1 MKTKITL
8 IIVAV
13 FFFTSARSQD
23 VGQTYAPVSGQSTY
37 FDVSQPLTEVG
48 VIPPKGASGHHLHKK
63 GNEMPQLFKDAIFK
77 NPDNAL
83 PKGDD
88 PVWQKYTGSRGM
100 SEPIQNFEGTR
111 NSDNGPPGDYVAPP
125 DTDGDVGPNHYFQMC
140 NTIFQIFDKQ
150 GTSLFGP
157 ADNSTI
163 WNGFVGDWT
172 GTNDGDPIVLYD
184 QQADRWLVSQFAIN
198 TDVTGGTYWVL
209 VAISTTGNPTG
220 SYYRYAFQFTSFPD
234 YPKFGIWRDGYYL
247 MVQHGNGSVTAAA
260 LNRSQMI
267 AGNITAQMVT
277 FNVPSLPGSGFIG
290 MLPSD
295 NDGTWAPSG
304 APNYFVYFSD
314 DAWGDDPVDR
324 LKIWEF
330 DVNWTWTWLSTLTFT
345 TNLNTAAFSSAFGSH
360 NQGII
365 PQPGTTQGLA
375 VIEKALMNRLQ
386 YRNFG
391 SYESMVCCH
400 TVDVNGANRAG
411 MRWYELRKTT
421 GAWYI
426 YQQGTYAP
434 GTTDNYW
441 MGSIAQ
447 NGDGDIA
454 LGFSVSSGTRFPS
467 IHYTGRNPNDPLGQM
482 TMGEQVIFAGAN
494 AQNGTARWGDYT
506 MMSVDPSD
514 DETFWYTNQYLGNYN
529 WWGAWI
535 TQIASFTM
543 GDNCAAS
550 GGCDEYISRVQF
562 GSIDNTSACS
572 GYQNNTNLVN
582 DIPNNTTET
591 ITVTNGNPYPSDQ
604 CGIWVDWNRDGD
616 FSDANETIAVSGT
629 SGVGPYTAN
638 ISVPAGVTLGECIL
652 RIRITYSGA
661 VSPCGATTFGEVEDY
676 TINVAPPA
684 PNVWTGGYNYYWHNA
699 GNWSLG
705 HIPTS
710 DEDVIMT
717 SAGYHPPSVSFFD
730 DACKN
735 LTIESGAGLNIAEKT
750 LIVNGDLNISG
761 NLAMNNSA
769 GVLTVLGD
777 VTWESGSTAAFT
789 ASTAFNVYGNWTFE
803 SGANAN
809 IAAGTVLFA
818 GTADKY
824 IRNYATTSS
833 FFNVGSYKPAGY
845 ELGISNL
852 STQPLTINGY
862 IYVHPAAQ
870 FGVYSNF
877 DVVLKGNINSN
888 GIFLCNYGT
897 IKLDG
902 VSQEL
907 RMNVDNYFNNL
918 TFSQTGTV
926 TVNNSL
932 SSIVDVNGN
941 VLIESGVFNLSD
953 RTMKVGGNW
962 TNSVGSSAFTEGTS
976 RVIFDGTGHNYV
988 KTSETFNIIEANMGA
1003 ALRVDNASSV
1013 VTCNQYDWTSG
1024 GIDVVAGTFT
1034 AIDLYDNGIF
1044 GGYWLNPGGTINLT
1058 NDGWVDLAGN
1068 VNIYGG
1074 NFNVYGGTTD
1084 SYWPFSANASITMTG
1099 GVFDFKGVG
1108 IYIPG
1113 TSSYTFTEN
1122 ITGGIIRTVGSFNNQ
1137 RTTFTPTGNTIEM
1150 YGNVDAYLT
1159 TGAGCSVDDVVVNK
1173 GAVDGM
1179 PPVPLFDREGKPI
1192 EQTRAS
1198 TVFAGSSPLTIL
1210 GNLTIEAGTFNLGAY
1225 TCTVAGITDIYGT
1238 LAMTNAANDLTS
1250 GTISWNTGSND
1261 NVTAGTFHADEWKFN
1276 EGTNAKLGTGNTA
1289 YVYNLYYPTDSDA
1302 EFGNLEAVPYS
1313 KLVNDNT
1320 VKAYYPTRVA
1330 GNFTAQSGV
1339 NWYFQYE
1346 ETDLIVSGNSTIANT
1361 ASVEFNLGDFIN
1373 TGSFTLNGSLFLGT
1387 NSIAT
1392 IEGDFIFPATGTLN
1406 VGVGTF
1412 TNNFNTGM
1420 ASLAGTLQLTT
1431 GTVEFPNRVVSLST
1445 TFNDQISGGLLRC
1458 GRTLIATAAGVLQP
1472 TGGTVEFIN
1481 ASLGNYVQVTNGN
1494 YLFNMVLDKPGSSF
1508 LVYDNLVLK
1517 GSLFI
1522 DDGILNSNNKTIS
1535 IAGDWMNN
1543 VGPAAFAETNS
1554 RVIFNKSGAQFCSTE
1569 DFYIL
1574 EVDKPLELLYN
1585 VAYNNITCQIYDWTN
1600 GGLWI
1605 SPGNFSAA
1613 DLADDGLFGTFAI
1626 FGGTMDLYQGVDQFV
1641 DVNGNITIGSGG
1653 YLNVYG
1659 GNGESYWPWYSNASI
1674 TMSGGV
1680 FDFKDVGI
1688 YVNSSSS
1695 YTFTENITGG
1705 TIKTSGN
1712 FQAGNP
1718 AFTPAGGTVELNGG
1732 TDAAISNV
1740 AGSNFH
1746 NLTIN
1751 KSGGSDEGSGP
1762 LITHDRN
1769 GETIVL
1775 SRANQVTVYSDL
1787 LVNGNLTVNAGKL
1800 GMGDAGYSLTCMGSA
1815 SIENSATLEMV
1826 ALSKI
1831 KLNTSLT
1838 VKNGGTFRATGSAG
1852 SESWVTRAAT
1862 NRYLFDVQSGANIG
1876 ASYTIFEYMGAN
1888 GISIASGAVVDPAQ
1902 AFNNCTFRQG
1912 LTANT
1917 LLTINSTQTLDCTGA
1932 IFPANTWG
1940 GTNNV
1945 KKSVNSGRITFY
1957 DYSGAFA
1964 GPAYESDPYSRV
1976 DWFTPGLSAS
1986 PLVLNVNP
1994 PAGTATIN
2002 VTSNL
2007 AWTATESSPWFSISP
2022 LSGTNNGIITVTY
2035 NQNTSASGRSGT
2047 ITISAPDVPN
2057 VIVTVNQAGATLTV
2071 TPASRSVTA
2080 PAGSTTFTVGSNTL
2094 WTVSESVSWFS
2105 VSPMSGTANGT
2116 LTVNYDQNVSTTPR
2130 SGQITVSSAGLP
2142 NVVVTVSQAG
2152 AGATLTVTPANRAVT
2167 PSAGSTTYSIAS
2179 NTGWVVTESVAWF
2192 SVAPLSGTGNGT
2204 LTVNY
2209 NQNSTGSP
2217 RVGSI
2222 LVTASGGSPVVTVT
2236 VSQSAYPGHAIS
2248 LSAGWQGLSSYIM
2261 PTNNDIVDVFNPI
2274 SGQLIIAATL
2284 AEMYY
2289 PAGPVNTIIDWES
2302 QSAYKVKMNAAASLT
2317 IIGNPETNKSFALPS
2332 GWSLVPVICNVPVE
2346 AVPLFAPTSLAILKD
2361 VAGTGVYW
2369 PEFAINTIGFLQPG
2383 QAYLAKLNSAAT
2395 VVFPANAKEASG
2407 AEVKVHQFPEHPWNE
2422 VTVSPA
2428 SHQIAILADGMQGL
2442 LAGDV
2447 LGVFD
2452 ESGNCFGVTAIH
2464 ATDQNQILTAYAN
2477 DELTA
2482 AITGFADGNLM
2493 HFKVYRPQ
2501 TNEILNVEV
2510 GFDTRLPQQ
2519 QYFQA
2524 EGLSA
2529 ISVLKVS
2536 AVGVAESTS
2545 ESIGIYPNPTTGVV
2559 TLSGIAG
2566 YSNVHVIAASGN
2578 IVRNLSTDHAGQIT
2592 IDLSA
2597 MSKGIYQLH
2606 FIGKELSVYKKL
2618 ILN

>member
-8 IIVAV
+8 IIAV
-13 FFFTSARSQD
+13 VFIYTAARSQEI
-23 VGQTYAPVSGQSTY
+23 GQTYEPVSGQSTY
-37 FDVSQPLTEVG
+37 FDVSPALTEVG
-48 VIPPKGASGHHLHKK
+48 AIPPKGASGHHLYKK
-63 GNEMPQLFKDAIFK
+63 SNEMPQLFEDAVFK

-83 PKGDD
+83 PKSDD
-88 PVWQKYTGSRGM
+88 PVWQKYAGSRGM
-100 SEPIQNFEGTR
+100 SAPIENFEGTR
-111 NSDNGPPGDYVAPP
+111 NSDNGTSSEYIAPP

-150 GTSLFGP
+150 GNSLFGP

-198 TDVTGGTYWVL
+198 TDITGGTYWVL
-209 VAISTTGNPTG
+209 VAISTSGNPMG

-267 AGNITAQMVT
+267 VGNSTAQMVT

-290 MLPSD
+290 MLPAD
-295 NDGTWAPSG
+295 NDGAWAPSG

-330 DVNWTWTWLSTLTFT
+330 DVNWTWTWLSSLTFT

-375 VIEKALMNRLQ
+375 VLEKALMNRLQ

-400 TVDVNGANRAG
+400 TVDVNGSNRAG

-482 TMGEQVIFAGAN
+482 TMGEQVIVAGAN
-494 AQNGTARWGDYT
+494 AQGGTARWGDYS

-514 DETFWYTNQYLGNYN
+514 DETFWYTNEYLGNYY

-535 TQIASFTM
+535 TQIASFSM

-572 GYQNNTNLVN
+572 GYQNNTNLIN
-582 DIPNNTTET
+582 DLPNNTTET
-591 ITVTNGNPYPSDQ
+591 ITVTNGNSYSGDQ

-629 SGVGPYTAN
+629 PGHGPYTAN

-652 RIRITYSGA
+652 RIRITYTGA
-661 VSPCGATTFGEVEDY
+661 VSPCGSTSYGEVEDY

-684 PNVWTGGYNYYWHNA
+684 PNVWIGGFNYYWHNA

-705 HIPTS
+705 HIPTAT
-710 DEDVIMT
+710 EDVIMT
-717 SAGYHPPSVSFFD
+717 TAGYHPPSVAFYD

-735 LTIESGAGLNIAEKT
+735 LTIESGAGLIIAEKT
-750 LIVNGDLNISG
+750 LVVNGNLTIHG

-769 GVLTVLGD
+769 GVLSVQGD
-777 VTWESGSTAAFT
+777 VVWKSGSTAAFT

-809 IAAGTVLFA
+809 IAAGTVLFL
-818 GTADKY
+818 GSSDRY
-824 IRNYATTSS
+824 IRHYASTSS
-833 FFNVGSYKPAGY
+833 FYNVGSYKPAGY
-845 ELGISNL
+845 ELGISSW
-852 STQPLTINGY
+852 STQPLTINGN

-870 FGVYSNF
+870 FGVYSNN
-877 DVVLKGNINSN
+877 DVVVKGNINSN

-962 TNSVGSSAFTEGTS
+962 TNSVGSAAFTEGTS

-988 KTSETFNIIEANMGA
+988 KTSEIFNIIEANMGA
-1003 ALRVDNASSV
+1003 ALRVDNATSI
-1013 VTCNQYDWTSG
+1013 VTCNQYDWTAG
-1024 GIDVVAGTFT
+1024 GIDVMAGTFT
-1034 AIDLYDNGIF
+1034 ALDLVDNGIF
-1044 GGYWLNPGGTINLT
+1044 GGYWLNPGGVINLT
-1058 NDGWVDLAGN
+1058 NNDGYVDLAGN

-1084 SYWPFSANASITMTG
+1084 SYWPWSSNASITITG

-1108 IYIPG
+1108 IYIPS

-1122 ITGGIIRTVGSFNNQ
+1122 ISAGVIRTVGNFTNY
-1137 RTTFTPTGNTIEM
+1137 RVDFTPTGNTIEL
-1150 YGNVDAYLT
+1150 YGTIDAYLT
-1159 TGAGCSVDDVVVNK
+1159 TGAGCSVDDVLVNK
-1173 GAVDGM
+1173 GVTDA
-1179 PPVPLFDREGKPI
+1179 PPTPLFDREGKPI
-1192 EQTRAS
+1192 EQTRAN
-1198 TVFAGSSPLTIL
+1198 TVFAGSNPLTIL
-1210 GNLTIEAGTFNLGAY
+1210 GNLTIDAGTFNLSSY
-1225 TCTVAGITDIYGT
+1225 TCTVAGTTDIFGT

-1250 GTISWNTGSND
+1250 GTINWNTGSND
-1261 NVTAGTFHADEWKFN
+1261 NVTAGTFHANVWRFN
-1276 EGTNAKLGTGNTA
+1276 DGTNAKLGTGNTA
-1289 YVYNLYYPTDSDA
+1289 YVYNVYYPTDSDA
-1302 EFGNLEAVPYS
+1302 EFGNLVAVPFS
-1313 KLVNDNT
+1313 KLINDNKG
-1320 VKAYYPTRVA
+1320 KAYYPLRVA
-1330 GNFTAQSGV
+1330 GNFTAQAGV
-1339 NWYFQYE
+1339 NWYFDYE
-1346 ETDLIVSGNSTIANT
+1346 ETDLLVSGNSTIENT
-1361 ASVEFNLGDFIN
+1361 ATVQFNFGDFSN
-1373 TGSFTLNGSLFLGT
+1373 AGSLTLNGSLILGS
-1387 NSIAT
+1387 NAIAT
-1392 IEGDFIFPATGTLN
+1392 VDGDFIFPATGTLN
-1406 VGVGTF
+1406 VGAGTF
-1412 TNNFNTGM
+1412 SNNYSTGM
-1420 ASLAGTLQLTT
+1420 ASLAGTLMLTT
-1431 GTVEFPNRVVSLST
+1431 GVVEFPNRSVSLFA
-1445 TFNDQISGGLLRC
+1445 TFNDQISGGTFRV
-1458 GRTLIATAAGVLQP
+1458 GKSFIANATGTFQP
-1472 TGGTVEFIN
+1472 TAGNMEFVN
-1481 ASLGNYVQVTNGN
+1481 ASSGNYVQVINGN

-1508 LVYDNLVLK
+1508 LVYDNLTIK

-1543 VGPAAFAETNS
+1543 VGPAAFVETNS
-1554 RVIFNKSGAQFCSTE
+1554 RVIFNGSVPQFSTTE
-1569 DFYIL
+1569 NYYIL
-1574 EVDKPLELLYN
+1574 EVNKPVELLYN
-1585 VAYNNITCQIYDWTN
+1585 VAYQNITCQIYDWTS

-1613 DLADDGLFGTFAI
+1613 DLADNGLFGIFAI
-1626 FGGTMDLYQGVDQFV
+1626 FGGTMDLHQGVDQFV
-1641 DVNGNITIGSGG
+1641 DLNGNITIGSGG
-1653 YLNVYG
+1653 YLNVHG
-1659 GNGESYWPWYSNASI
+1659 GIGDSWWPYSSNASI
-1674 TMSGGV
+1674 TMSAGV

-1688 YVNSSSS
+1688 YINYGS
-1695 YTFTENITGG
+1695 YTLTENITGG
-1705 TIKTSGN
+1705 TIKTPGN
-1712 FQAGNP
+1712 FQIGNSV
-1718 AFTPAGGTVELNGG
+1718 FTPSGGSVELYGG

-1751 KSGGSDEGSGP
+1751 KSGGSDEGFEP
-1762 LITHDRN
+1762 LVTRDRN
-1769 GETIVL
+1769 GETIML
-1775 SRANQVTVYSDL
+1775 SRANKVTMYSDL

-1800 GMGDAGYSLTCMGSA
+1800 DMGITGYSLTCMGSA
-1815 SIENSATLEMV
+1815 SIENNATLEML
-1826 ALSKI
+1826 ALSKL

-1838 VKNGGTFRATGSAG
+1838 VKNGGTFRSTGSVG
-1852 SESWVTRAAT
+1852 SESWVTRAVT
-1862 NRYLFDVQSGANIG
+1862 NRYLFEVQSGANIG
-1876 ASYTIFEYMGAN
+1876 ASNTIFEYMGAN
-1888 GISIASGAVVDPAQ
+1888 GINIASGGVVDPVQ

-1912 LTANT
+1912 LAGNT
-1917 LLTINSTQTLDCTGA
+1917 LLTANSTQTLECTGA

-1964 GPAYESDPYSRV
+1964 GPAYESDPYNRV
-1976 DWFTPGLSAS
+1976 DWFTPQLSAS
-1986 PLVLNVNP
+1986 PLTLNVNP
-1994 PAGTATIN
+1994 PAATATIN

-2007 AWTATESSPWFSISP
+2007 AWTATESSSWFSISP
-2022 LSGTNNGIITVTY
+2022 LSGTNNGTITVTY

-2057 VIVTVNQAGATLTV
+2057 VIVTVNQAGATLAV
-2071 TPASRSVTA
+2071 TPASRSVSA
-2080 PAGSTTFTVGSNTL
+2080 PAGSTTFSVNSNTT

-2116 LTVNYDQNVSTTPR
+2116 LTVNYDQNLSTTPR
-2130 SGQITVSSAGLP
+2130 SGQITVSSPGLP
-2142 NVVVTVSQAG
+2142 SVVVTVNQAG

-2167 PSAGSTTYSIAS
+2167 PSAGSTTFSIAS
-2179 NTGWVVTESVAWF
+2179 NTGWVVTESVAWLTA
-2192 SVAPLSGTGNGT
+2192 APMSGTGNGT

-2209 NQNSTGSP
+2209 GQNTTGTP

-2222 LVTASGGSPVVTVT
+2222 LVTASGGSPAVTVT
-2236 VSQSAYPGHAIS
+2236 VSQSAYPSHAIS
-2248 LSAGWQGLSSYIM
+2248 LNAGWQGLSSYMM
-2261 PTNNDIVDVFNPI
+2261 PVNNDIVDVFNPV
-2274 SGQLIIAATL
+2274 STQLIIAATL
-2284 AEMYY
+2284 TEMYY

-2302 QSAYKVKMNAAASLT
+2302 QSAYKVKMNAAASLA
-2317 IIGNPETNKSFALPS
+2317 IIGNPETNKSFALAS

-2346 AVPLFAPTSLAILKD
+2346 AAPLFAPTSLAILKD

-2407 AEVKVHQFPEHPWNE
+2407 AQTIVYNFPDHPWNQIA
-2422 VTVSPA
+2422 VSPA
-2428 SHQIAILADGMQGL
+2428 SHQIAILAEGMQGVL
-2442 LAGDV
+2442 VGDV
-2447 LGVFD
+2447 VGVFD
-2452 ESGNCFGVTAIH
+2452 ESGTCFGVAAIQ

-2477 DELTA
+2477 DELTTA
-2482 AITGFADGNLM
+2482 TTGFADGNLM
-2493 HFKVYRPQ
+2493 YFKVYRPQ

-2536 AVGVAESTS
+2536 AVGVVEPNS

-2559 TLSGIAG
+2559 TLSGIRD
-2566 YSNVHVIAASGN
+2566 YSAIQVVVPGGN
-2578 IVRNLSTDHAGQIT
+2578 AVRNLSTDHADQIT

-2597 MSKGIYQLH
+2597 MSRGIYQLH
-2606 FIGKELSVYKKL
+2606 FIGKESSVYKKL